1 MSAPIVPSVLFSRA
15 AATVALTT
23 AALAATLVAPGLSQ
37 QASANPVSIR
47 AMKIAASKQGAP
59 YRWGAT
65 GPYSFDCSGLTS
77 YAFRKAGRRLPRT
90 AAAQYYRTR
99 HIPASARRP
108 GDLVFF
114 HYGGYVYHVGFYAGH
129 NRIWHAPRTGARVR
143 LERIWSRHVW
153 YGRVR

>member
-1 MSAPIVPSVLFSRA
+1 MSAPIIPSVLLSRVC
-15 AATVALTT
+15 ATVALAT
-23 AALAATLVAPGLSQ
+23 AALAGTIVAPGLAQ
-37 QASANPVSIR
+37 QASASPVSIR
-47 AMKIAASKQGAP
+47 ALKIAAAKQGSP

-65 GPYSFDCSGLTS
+65 GPSSFDCSGLTS

-99 HIPASARRP
+99 HIPAGARRP

-114 HYGGYVYHVGFYAGH
+114 HYGGYVYHVGVYAGH
-129 NRIWHAPRTGARVR
+129 NRILHAPRSGTRVR
-143 LERIWSRHVW
+143 FERIWTRHVW

>member
-1 MSAPIVPSVLFSRA
+1 MSAPTIPSVLLSRV
-15 AATVALTT
+15 AATVALAT
-23 AALAATLVAPGLSQ
+23 AALTATIVAPGLTQ

-47 AMKIAASKQGAP
+47 ALKIAASKQGSP

-77 YAFRKAGRRLPRT
+77 YAFRKAGRILPRT
-90 AAAQYYRTR
+90 AAAQYHRTR
-99 HIPASARRP
+99 HISASARRP

-114 HYGGYVYHVGFYAGH
+114 HHGGYVYHVGVYAGH
-129 NRIWHAPRTGARVR
+129 NRIWHAPRTGTRVR
-143 LERIWSRHVW
+143 LERIWTRHVW